1 LLCLSSSYLVAPA
14 GCALTSGK
22 DKKCKQSS
30 KIALKEAI
38 DTLENLSEDQ
48 WHSSEQDGYR
58 WQGSESH

>member
-1 LLCLSSSYLVAPA
+1 MRASVNSY
-14 GCALTSGK
+14 ALTSGK

>member
-1 LLCLSSSYLVAPA
+1 VNS
-14 GCALTSGK
+14 CALTSGK